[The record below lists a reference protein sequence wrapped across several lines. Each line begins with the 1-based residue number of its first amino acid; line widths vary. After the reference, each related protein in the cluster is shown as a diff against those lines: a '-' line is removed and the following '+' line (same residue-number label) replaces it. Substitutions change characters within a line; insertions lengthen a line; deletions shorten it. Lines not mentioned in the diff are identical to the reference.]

1 MRSRRPAPPGVRG
14 QGAQAA
20 TRAPARFAPIARETH
35 LGAVPIKPEAQRGAP
50 FLRLRKNG
58 RTSEHGRRG
67 RRGHPTRT
75 RYSLLGVERLSARTV
90 PEPTPSSNRALTLHR
105 PCLSARDTLGGAP
118 FGAALWSRT
127 KGAEP
132 SVAQTLRHRDAAF
145 ALSGV

>member
-1 MRSRRPAPPGVRG
+1 MRSRRPAPPGVP
-14 QGAQAA
+14 GAGGAGGDESA
-20 TRAPARFAPIARETH
+20 RAIRAYSARDA

-75 RYSLLGVERLSARTV
+75 RYSLLGVEHLSARTV
-90 PEPTPSSNRALTLHR
+90 PEPTPPPNRALTLHR
-105 PCLSARDTLGGAP
+105 SCLSARDTLGVAP

-132 SVAQTLRHRDAAF
+132 SVAQTLRYRDAAF